1 MHRPTRGF
9 GLMETFLARQRF
21 RKASSVITPS
31 LRQGR
36 LLDIGCGSS
45 ACFLAREVFAEKH
58 ALDQLPKPASCLPSI
73 TWHTQDLNRQT
84 RLPFADGQLHVITML
99 AVMEHLNPER
109 AAELFG
115 ECYRC
120 LAAGGLLI
128 VTTPDARS
136 DRLLRVM
143 ARLRLV
149 SPAEIHEHTFAYTLP
164 LIGWC
169 FGQASF
175 PIGNVRFGRFELG
188 LNLWAT
194 AER

>member
-1 MHRPTRGF
+1 
-9 GLMETFLARQRF
+9 METVLARQRF
-21 RKASSVITPS
+21 RKASSFITPS
-31 LRQGR
+31 LRNGR

-45 ACFLAREVFAEKH
+45 AGFLARESFAEKH
-58 ALDQLPKPASCLPSI
+58 ALDQLPKPPSCLPSI
-73 TWHTQDLNRQT
+73 MWHTQDLNGQT
-84 RLPFADGQLHVITML
+84 RLPFADGQLQVITML
-99 AVMEHLNPER
+99 AVIEHLKPER
-109 AAELFG
+109 VSELFG

-136 DRLLRVM
+136 DRLLRIM

-149 SPAEIHEHTFAYTLP
+149 SPDEIDEHTFAYTLP

-169 FGQASF
+169 FGRAAF
-175 PIGNVRFGRFELG
+175 PIRNVRFGRFELG